1 MRDYKKIELF
11 LCDFIKN
18 ECEKAGA
25 KGVVLGISGGIDS
38 ALVAVLA
45 KKALNDNVFALLMPT
60 NSSNQTN
67 LEDALKLCKDLN
79 IQHEI
84 LNISKSLDELYL
96 LSKNL
101 DKIRKGN
108 LAARLRM
115 ALLYDYSAL
124 KSYLVIGT
132 SNKSELKL
140 GYGTIYGDLAH
151 AFNPIGDLYKSE
163 IFDFATYLNLPAS
176 FIEKEPS
183 ADLYENQSDEKEFGF
198 SYKEIDELLMA
209 MERGDELAE
218 FSEDLKEMVQTR
230 MSKNAFKQ
238 RLPKIAKLD
247 EF

>member
-79 IQHEI
+79 IQYEI

-101 DKIRKGN
+101 DKVRKGN
-108 LAARLRM
+108 LAARIRM

-151 AFNPIGDLYKSE
+151 AFNPFQILQ
-163 IFDFATYLNLPAS
+163 FL
-176 FIEKEPS
+176 
-183 ADLYENQSDEKEFGF
+183 FGKF
-198 SYKEIDELLMA
+198 CRFGM
-209 MERGDELAE
+209 
-218 FSEDLKEMVQTR
+218 F
-230 MSKNAFKQ
+230 SKN
-238 RLPKIAKLD
+238 I
-247 EF
+247 